1 MKKYLIVTCFIIGF
15 VLDGLQAQK
24 LKYGYVNADKILSEM
39 PEIEI
44 ANKELEGYVKEIN
57 DYISSKNE
65 EYKKK
70 FTDFQ
75 QNEKS
80 LSDLIKADRQ
90 EELNK
95 LAANIKQF
103 QLDAQTTINKKKQ
116 DLYQTAISK
125 LKDAIKAVAKENAY
139 RFIIDNSNG
148 QLIYSEEEDNVDN
161 LVRKKLG
168 IQINK

>member
-1 MKKYLIVTCFIIGF
+1 
-15 VLDGLQAQK
+15 
-24 LKYGYVNADKILSEM
+24 M
-39 PEIEI
+39 PEIEM

-57 DYISSKNE
+57 DYINAKNE

-70 FTDFQ
+70 SADFQ
-75 QNEKS
+75 QNEKT
-80 LSDLIKADRQ
+80 LSELIKADRQ
-90 EELNK
+90 DELNK

-103 QLDAQTTINKKKQ
+103 QLDAQNTINKKKQ
-116 DLYQTAISK
+116 DLYQNAVLK

-139 RFIIDNSNG
+139 RFIIDNSGG

-168 IQINK
+168 IKK